1 MTDDVLEKL
10 SILIAQKWHE
20 LEKIG
25 DGSGF
30 FGGLDFQEF
39 EKELAKVEAK
49 KHRYFKNLGCKFS
62 TDKSGLGDTENCV
75 VIKWVTH
82 RIPSS
87 GVPLRYMFFKVP
99 VDLAEKILVLGCLP

>member
-1 MTDDVLEKL
+1 MTNDVLKKL

-30 FGGLDFQEF
+30 FGGLDFLEF
-39 EKELAKVEAK
+39 EKELAKVPAK
-49 KHRYFKNLGCKFS
+49 QEKYFKNLGCEFS
-62 TDKSGLGDTENCV
+62 TSRSDLGGAENCV

-99 VDLAEKILVLGCLP
+99 VDLAEKILFLGCLP